1 MMGYFHQ
8 LNGMPVAGRF
18 RSFFWDVFGSKG
30 GDLGDE
36 IPVASIEIL
45 PLRARL
51 TPHDQ

>member
-1 MMGYFHQ
+1 MGYFRQ

-18 RSFFWDVFGSKG
+18 SIVFGDVFESEG
-30 GDLGDE
+30 GALGDE

>member
-1 MMGYFHQ
+1 MFSSIERHACRWSFSI
-8 LNGMPVAGRF
+8 V
-18 RSFFWDVFGSKG
+18 FFWDVFESKG